1 MCIFGLLKKKN
12 MDISGV
18 ISISGM
24 SGLHKV
30 IAQTKN
36 GVIVESLADKKR
48 FPAYSSSRI
57 SSLDDIS
64 IYTTGEDLPLKDALK
79 KVFEKEKGG
88 PAPDHK
94 ASDAELLKYF
104 ESVLPE
110 YDKERVHTS
119 DIRKLINW
127 YNLLQKTDLL
137 TKEPAAA
144 AAEHADIP
152 KIGGET
158 EKPKQASKK
167 AAATGGK
174 KLMKTD
180 APKVK
185 IVTARKSGAA

>member
-1 MCIFGLLKKKN
+1 
-12 MDISGV
+12 MDLSGV

-57 SSLDDIS
+57 SALEDIS
-64 IYTTGEDLPLKDALK
+64 IYTKGEDMPLRDALGK
-79 KVFEKEKGG
+79 IFEKEKGN

-94 ASDAELLKYF
+94 VSDKELLTYM
-104 ESVLPE
+104 ETVIPE
-110 YDKERVHTS
+110 YDKDRVHTS
-119 DIRKLINW
+119 DVRKLINW

-137 TKEPAAA
+137 TKEPKKDDG
-144 AAEHADIP
+144 EHTEIP
-152 KIGGET
+152 KVGSDA
-158 EKPKQASKK
+158 EKPKPSAKK
-167 AAATGGK
+167 SAPAGGK

-185 IVTARKSGAA
+185 VVTARKSGAA

>member
-1 MCIFGLLKKKN
+1 MCIFVPLTKTN
-12 MDISGV
+12 MDLSGV
-18 ISISGM
+18 ISISGV

-48 FPAYSSSRI
+48 FPAYSTSRI
-57 SSLDDIS
+57 SALDDIS
-64 IYTTGEDLPLKDALK
+64 IYTSGEDLPLRDVFK
-79 KVFEKEKGG
+79 KIIEKEKGG
-88 PAPDHK
+88 AAPDAK
-94 ASDAELLKYF
+94 TTDPELLKYF
-104 ESVLPE
+104 AGVLPE

-137 TKEPAAA
+137 TKEPK
-144 AAEHADIP
+144 AAEPDQADKP
-152 KIGGET
+152 KQSET
-158 EKPKQASKK
+158 EKKK
-167 AAATGGK
+167 PSLKSSAAAGSK

-185 IVTARKSGAA
+185 VGTVRKSGTA

>member
-1 MCIFGLLKKKN
+1 
-12 MDISGV
+12 MDLSGV

-57 SSLDDIS
+57 SALEDIS
-64 IYTTGEDLPLKDALK
+64 IYTKGEDLPLRDAMAK
-79 KVFEKEKGG
+79 IFEKEKGG

-94 ASDAELLKYF
+94 TGDADLLKYMA
-104 ESVLPE
+104 VVIPE
-110 YDKERVHTS
+110 YDQDRVHTS
-119 DIRKLINW
+119 DVRKLINW

-137 TKEPAAA
+137 TKEPKS
-144 AAEHADIP
+144 AESEHSDIP
-152 KIGGET
+152 KIGVDQ
-158 EKPKQASKK
+158 EKPKPSVKK
-167 AAATGGK
+167 AAAAGNK
-174 KLMKTD
+174 KMMKTD

-185 IVTARKSGAA
+185 IVTARKSGTA

>member
-1 MCIFGLLKKKN
+1 
-12 MDISGV
+12 MDLSGV

-24 SGLHKV
+24 PGLHKV

-57 SSLDDIS
+57 SALEDIS
-64 IYTTGEDLPLKDALK
+64 IYTTGDDMPLKEALQ
-79 KVFEKEKGG
+79 KVFDKEKGG

-94 ASDAELLKYF
+94 AADAELLKYF
-104 ESVLPE
+104 GTAVPE
-110 YDKERVHTS
+110 FDKDRVHTS
-119 DIRKLINW
+119 DVRKLINW
-127 YNLLQKTDLL
+127 YNILQKTDLL

-144 AAEHADIP
+144 EADHADIP
-152 KIGGET
+152 KVGADA
-158 EKPKQASKK
+158 EKPKPTTKK
-167 AAATGGK
+167 SAPAGGK

-185 IVTARKSGAA
+185 IVTARKSGTA